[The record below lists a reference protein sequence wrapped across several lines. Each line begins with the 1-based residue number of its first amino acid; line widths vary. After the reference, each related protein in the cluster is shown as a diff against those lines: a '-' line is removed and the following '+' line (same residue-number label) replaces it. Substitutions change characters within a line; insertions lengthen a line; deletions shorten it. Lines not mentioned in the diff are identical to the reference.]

1 MSAPHAPFVLRK
13 ASRLTLF
20 TAPFVI
26 IGGLWATPGL
36 MVYDA
41 LKTGPA
47 DAVATAA
54 LDGQRLFHKHCA
66 SCHGETGDGKGTANL
81 EPPARHFGYQPFKFA
96 TTVRRQEAGYA
107 FANPSD
113 ADLLGILKRGIPGSA
128 MPAFQ
133 KPPEGTPAAAQ
144 VQAHLTD
151 AELAA
156 VVGHVRELTRK
167 GVYEKLLAVATIK
180 ELKDITAESDE
191 PRAIKAATKE
201 DWKEARKSAEK
212 PAQLMPATDLLTAVG
227 KPVVIPPTFGPPS
240 PAAFARGKAL
250 FVKATCA
257 SCHGKEGRGDGEQFK
272 EPEPGQPDK
281 RPKNLDG
288 TPASPRDLTAG
299 IYKGGGDAW
308 SLYARI
314 RLGIPGTPMPAS
326 EASALPDTDMADLIR
341 YVQSLKGR

>member
-1 MSAPHAPFVLRK
+1 MSAPSPPFVLRK
-13 ASRLTLF
+13 ASKFTLF

-47 DAVATAA
+47 APVVAAA
-54 LDGQRLFHKHCA
+54 PDGQRLFVQHCA

-81 EPPARHFGYQPFKFA
+81 DPPARHFGYQPFKFA
-96 TTVRRQEAGYA
+96 TTLRRQEAGYA

-113 ADLLGILKRGIPGSA
+113 ADLLDVLKRGIPGSA

-133 KPPEGTPAAAQ
+133 KPPEGTSAAQ
-144 VQAHLTD
+144 VRAELTD

-180 ELKDITAESDE
+180 ELKDITAEDDE
-191 PRAIKAATKE
+191 AGAIHAATKV
-201 DWKEARKSAEK
+201 DWKEARKAADK
-212 PAQLMPATDLLTAVG
+212 PAKLTPATDLLTVAG
-227 KPVVIPPTFGPPS
+227 KPLVIPPVFPPAS
-240 PAAFARGKAL
+240 PNALTNGKAL

-257 SCHGKEGRGDGEQFK
+257 SCHGLEGKGDGEQFK

-299 IYKGGGDAW
+299 IYKGGGDAK

-326 EASALPDTDMADLIR
+326 EASALPDPDMTDLIR